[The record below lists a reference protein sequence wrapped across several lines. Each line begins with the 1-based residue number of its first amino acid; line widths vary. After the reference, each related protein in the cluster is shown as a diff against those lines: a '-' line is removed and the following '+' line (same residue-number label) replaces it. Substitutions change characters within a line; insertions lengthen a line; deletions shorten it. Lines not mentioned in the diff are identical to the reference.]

1 MKNSIPFTPAPFR
14 VISFISY
21 DGGMVKIDNA
31 YLPSLSED
39 TEVDRGSV
47 TMERINWI
55 MILLLDGNSEN
66 GAQMWSTLGH
76 YIDWIKAML
85 STSKK
90 LNFLLA
96 PYHPTERS
104 KHIQNIIKYIRHIIR
119 THFNLIIW
127 SVLQRV
133 KVNVLH
139 IFRNLE

>member
-1 MKNSIPFTPAPFR
+1 
-14 VISFISY
+14 
-21 DGGMVKIDNA
+21 
-31 YLPSLSED
+31 
-39 TEVDRGSV
+39 
-47 TMERINWI
+47 

-66 GAQMWSTLGH
+66 GAQVWSTLGH

-119 THFNLIIW
+119 THFNLINLICFAAGQ
-127 SVLQRV
+127 S
-133 KVNVLH
+133 KCSAH
-139 IFRNLE
+139 IPQSGIILL